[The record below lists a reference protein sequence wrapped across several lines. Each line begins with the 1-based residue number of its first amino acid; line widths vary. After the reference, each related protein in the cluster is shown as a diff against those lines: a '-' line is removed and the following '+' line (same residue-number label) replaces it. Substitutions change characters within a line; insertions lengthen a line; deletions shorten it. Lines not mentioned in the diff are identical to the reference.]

1 MRAATIALQLVL
13 WSGLV
18 VALLVT
24 TSHRR
29 AAAAARRAA
38 RRAARTHVGAE
49 HMLGS
54 VPGCPGCDTWR
65 AKFASLSPARQHGK
79 AHLLRQAARQ
89 RHPSA
94 GPVVRLTNVE
104 RTRIDGRWYP

>member
-18 VALLVT
+18 TVLLLT

-38 RRAARTHVGAE
+38 RTHVGADE
-49 HMLGS
+49 HPLGS
-54 VPGCPGCDTWR
+54 VPGCSGCDTWR
-65 AKFASLSPARQHGK
+65 A
-79 AHLLRQAARQ
+79 RQAARR
-89 RHPSA
+89 RHPST

-104 RTRIDGRWYP
+104 RTRIDGRWHP

>member
-18 VALLVT
+18 AVILLT

-38 RRAARTHVGAE
+38 RTHVGAE
-49 HMLGS
+49 HMVGS

-79 AHLLRQAARQ
+79 THLLRQAARQ

-104 RTRIDGRWYP
+104 RTRIDGRWHP